1 MLSQSADI
9 SNSTTTASNSILDL
23 STNLDIAIW
32 IRFLQHLRL
41 PQLFENLSDKR
52 QQSKI
57 DYSNVSLALW
67 AFSTC
72 AFRQGS
78 KNALNTTIDNLKGKK
93 RISMASFLKI
103 EDLNLP
109 HSSTVD
115 DYLRHIG
122 PEELNNILIE
132 IFRWGHKSK
141 LFYNHAASLLPEN
154 SHNLG
159 CDGFW
164 THTYTQPHA
173 VDECGNNSCPYCL
186 PRKRHAETSQE
197 VVYWMHVFV
206 AFVVIFPGGLKIPLY
221 VYPLKAKQVN
231 TAQRDDDFKQEC
243 ELVAAHAV
251 LPMLKHL
258 FPRLS
263 FTFNG
268 DSLYANEPFIKLCN
282 DLCIDYLIV
291 RKEKSLKLLGRHCD
305 DLSKTELYQ
314 KAYTHK
320 EAE

>member
-1 MLSQSADI
+1 MLSQCTDNSNPKTAACNAISDSSA
-9 SNSTTTASNSILDL
+9 
-23 STNLDIAIW
+23 NLDIAIW
-32 IRFLQHLRL
+32 IRFLRHLRL
-41 PQLFENLSDKR
+41 PQLFANLSDHR

-57 DYSNVSLALW
+57 NYSNASLALW
-67 AFSTC
+67 AFSAC

-93 RISMASFLKI
+93 RASMASFLQI
-103 EDLNLP
+103 EDLSLP
-109 HSSTVD
+109 HSSTID
-115 DYLRHIG
+115 DYLRHIE
-122 PEELNNILIE
+122 PEELNQILLE

-154 SHNLG
+154 SYNLG

-173 VDECGNNSCPYCL
+173 VDEYGNNTCPYCL
-186 PRKRHAETSQE
+186 PRRRHAGTTQE
-197 VVYWMHVFV
+197 IVYWVHVFV
-206 AFVVIFPGGLKIPLY
+206 TFVVIFPGGLKIPLY

-231 TAQRDDDFKQEC
+231 TAQGDDDFKQEC
-243 ELVAAHAV
+243 ELLAAHSV
-251 LPMLKHL
+251 LPMIRRL

-268 DSLYANEPFIKLCN
+268 DSLYANGPFIQLCD
-282 DLCIDYLIV
+282 DLCIDYQIV
-291 RKEKSLKLLGRHCD
+291 RKEKSLKLLGRRCD

-314 KAYTHK
+314 RAYTK
-320 EAE
+320 